1 MINLF
6 PKDEIFYNLFEKQA
20 EKLIEAARLLDE
32 ILANPQNL
40 EMTALKM
47 KELEEEADEL
57 GHSIID
63 NLRKT
68 FITPIEGED
77 IDLLR
82 QHLDSIMDRIERAV
96 NRMVIYKI
104 QIPLPK
110 EIKEYIEVIKEAIGE
125 IEKGVKEIRNV
136 NRFQKE
142 LHFRCQRLNE
152 LENVGDEI
160 NRTALRNLMNPSQ
173 INPERNLEIMKL
185 EEIYETL
192 ESTIDFC
199 EDVGNIFESILIK
212 NR

>member
-1 MINLF
+1 MNLF
-6 PKDEIFYNLFEKQA
+6 PKDEIFYTLFEKQA
-20 EKLIEAARLLDE
+20 EKLAEAAQLLDE

-40 EMTALKM
+40 EELAIKM
-47 KELEEEADEL
+47 KRLEEEADDV
-57 GHSIID
+57 GHNIID

-82 QHLDSIMDRIERAV
+82 QHLDNIMDRIERAV
-96 NRMVIYKI
+96 NRMLIYKI
-104 QIPLPK
+104 QIPFPK
-110 EIKEYIEVIKEAIGE
+110 EIREYIEVIKKAILE
-125 IEKGVKEIRNV
+125 INSGVKEIRNV
-136 NRFQKE
+136 SKFQE
-142 LHFRCQRLNE
+142 NLHYRCQKLNE

-160 NRTALRNLMNPSQ
+160 NRAALRNLMNPSQ

-192 ESTIDFC
+192 ENTIDFC